1 MIKDKKVVI
10 LSAKRT
16 PIGKFL
22 GAFASLTAPK
32 LASFAIKSAIEE
44 SSIDNLDLD
53 YAIIGNVIILCQG
66 RNSTQSLN
74 RCEALLLAAGIGE

>member
-1 MIKDKKVVI
+1 MTKDKKVVI

-16 PIGKFL
+16 PIGKFV

-44 SSIDNLDLD
+44 SSILVNEIPGVDEIN
-53 YAIIGNVIILCQG
+53 AN
-66 RNSTQSLN
+66 
-74 RCEALLLAAGIGE
+74 